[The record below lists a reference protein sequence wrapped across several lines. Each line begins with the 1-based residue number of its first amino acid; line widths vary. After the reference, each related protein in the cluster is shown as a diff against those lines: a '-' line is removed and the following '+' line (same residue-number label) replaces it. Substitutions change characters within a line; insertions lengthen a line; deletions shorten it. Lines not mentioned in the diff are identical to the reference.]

1 MRTPPTPAPPKASRW
16 TPEATS
22 TAPKWGPRRS
32 RSTSSYEEAGMDVKL
47 EVSRRRFVGGITTL
61 LGYITLRPS
70 GELFS
75 HGAMPRPRI
84 GVDEY
89 DGMAKLASNENPYG
103 PPDSVLKAMTNA
115 FKYANRYSY
124 PDGEIVAAIAKH
136 HGVPPENVMLGSGS

>member
-1 MRTPPTPAPPKASRW
+1 
-16 TPEATS
+16 
-22 TAPKWGPRRS
+22 
-32 RSTSSYEEAGMDVKL
+32 MDVKL

-61 LGYITLRPS
+61 LGYLTFRPS
-70 GELFS
+70 GALLS
-75 HGAMPRPRI
+75 QGATPRPRI

-124 PDGEIVAAIAKH
+124 PDGDIVAAIAKQ
-136 HGVPPENVMLGSGS
+136 HGVPPGNVRLGAGSGDSERVADIRMRLVEKEELRSVE